1 MGRDGEGVKGERHGL
16 VVGVAAAAVACM
28 GIGEGM
34 GRLGGVKGG

>member
-1 MGRDGEGVKGERHGL
+1 MKGERHGL

-34 GRLGGVKGG
+34 GRLEGLKEG

>member
-16 VVGVAAAAVACM
+16 VVGVAAAVACM